1 MITHLYMYT
10 CIIYIIYMYVQ
21 IHVKKSVH
29 YIALHLLTLDFVICN
44 VIYIYIYMMSEQKHC
59 IIILKYCQN
68 QISGW

>member
-1 MITHLYMYT
+1 
-10 CIIYIIYMYVQ
+10 MYVQ